1 MKEASTFDGQLSPV
15 CPWCGQARCQV
26 WCNEVALEKS
36 KVSRSCRRSTQQ
48 KTIADV
54 LLKESWVAGYFFGCE
69 TATESFFGC
78 GTVTDSFLVPKT
90 VGLEQSTGTQQ
101 ACSARHNIGEQSLC
115 SKYVN

>member
-1 MKEASTFDGQLSPV
+1 M
-15 CPWCGQARCQV
+15 
-26 WCNEVALEKS
+26 
-36 KVSRSCRRSTQQ
+36 SRSCRRSTQQ

-90 VGLEQSTGTQQ
+90 VGLDQSTGAQPATLGTT
-101 ACSARHNIGEQSLC
+101 SASNVYAQYMSISLALRNPNKQRKVAREARVIGG
-115 SKYVN
+115 

>member
-1 MKEASTFDGQLSPV
+1 M
-15 CPWCGQARCQV
+15 
-26 WCNEVALEKS
+26 
-36 KVSRSCRRSTQQ
+36 SRSCRRSTQQ

-90 VGLEQSTGTQQ
+90 VGLDQSTGAQQ
-101 ACSARHNIGEQSLC
+101 ACNARHNIGEQCQC
-115 SKYVN
+115 SIYVNKFSVEKSEQTAQKLHALLTQLEGED